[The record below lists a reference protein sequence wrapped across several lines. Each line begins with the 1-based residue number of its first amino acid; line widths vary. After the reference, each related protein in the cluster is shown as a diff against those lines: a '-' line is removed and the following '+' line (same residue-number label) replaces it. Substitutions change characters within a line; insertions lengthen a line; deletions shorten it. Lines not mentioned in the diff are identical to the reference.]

1 MDDGD
6 FHPHDAA
13 GRERQPVFHR
23 YGVGDVI
30 TDAVGHVGPLQGEIG
45 LRVGRI
51 DPGLDGGGAVD
62 QRHHL
67 PHDDIPLA
75 VEELE
80 ADFGQRQG
88 FFGVDE
94 IAFGGEYLFGHGAGA
109 SFPLGINGHGVPA
122 TGRTG
127 SG

>member
-1 MDDGD
+1 MGIST
-6 FHPHDAA
+6 PMTL
-13 GRERQPVFHR
+13 REESDSPFFHR

-94 IAFGGEYLFGHGAGA
+94 IAFGGGNTCSAMAREPP
-109 SFPLGINGHGVPA
+109 FP
-122 TGRTG
+122 
-127 SG
+127 